1 MTTLRPLTHI
11 GWTASRDGLTRDQA
25 MVARIV
31 LTDLRSRR
39 GATTLHH
46 GWCLGGDDEGAVIA
60 KCFGY
65 RIVAHPGHPRG
76 NPGDTSMRGHFS
88 DNDEVRYADEYLA
101 RDRAIVRETQAL
113 LAFPPSETDPGR
125 GGTWYTARYA
135 IGLGWPR
142 LVITPSGRIYDS
154 HGLEQV
160 WTPVEGEES
169 A

>member
-1 MTTLRPLTHI
+1 MTLRPLTHI
-11 GWTASRDGLTRDQA
+11 GWTASRNGLSPAQE

-39 GATTLHH
+39 GATTLRH
-46 GWCLGGDDEGAVIA
+46 GDCIGGDVHGAAVA

-76 NPGDTSMRGHFS
+76 NPNDDSMRGYFPG
-88 DNDEVRYADEYLA
+88 NDEIRSPDEYLA
-101 RDRAIVRETQAL
+101 RDRTIVKVADAL

-135 IGLGWPR
+135 IKLDKPR
-142 LVITPSGRIYDS
+142 LIITPSGRIYDS

-160 WTPVEGEES
+160 WTPVEGET